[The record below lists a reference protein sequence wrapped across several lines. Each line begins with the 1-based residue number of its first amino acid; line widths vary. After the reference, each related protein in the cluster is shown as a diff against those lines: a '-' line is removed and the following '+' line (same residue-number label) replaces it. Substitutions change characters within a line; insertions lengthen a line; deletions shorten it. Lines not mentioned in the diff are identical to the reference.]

1 MLDEHTRE
9 RCLSLNILEKKW
21 RFLSITVVLILIVA
35 SIYRLSVYAN
45 RFYFW
50 ELFPSNPF
58 AEGSG
63 DAQIYKVYPSAS
75 SIKLLA
81 NKFVLSSV
89 NLGGS
94 IGKASSEMYL
104 REFLIEYLYPIKI
117 DQDSKFVFETK
128 SIDRSADCSFKDS
141 KNDISLYV
149 C

>member
-1 MLDEHTRE
+1 
-9 RCLSLNILEKKW
+9 
-21 RFLSITVVLILIVA
+21 
-35 SIYRLSVYAN
+35 
-45 RFYFW
+45 
-50 ELFPSNPF
+50 
-58 AEGSG
+58 
-63 DAQIYKVYPSAS
+63 
-75 SIKLLA
+75 
-81 NKFVLSSV
+81 VLSSV
-89 NLGGS
+89 NLGDS